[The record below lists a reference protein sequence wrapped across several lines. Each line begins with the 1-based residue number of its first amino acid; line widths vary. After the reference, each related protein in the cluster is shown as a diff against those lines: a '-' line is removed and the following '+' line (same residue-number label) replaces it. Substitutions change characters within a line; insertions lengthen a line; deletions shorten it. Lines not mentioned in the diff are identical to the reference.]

1 MPEQLRGSLLIV
13 AVSGRALARAAA
25 DAGYTPL
32 VADFFAD
39 LDTQALA
46 HRSRKVPGG
55 ISRGFRW
62 DSLEPVLDALCA
74 GAPSPPL
81 GVIYGSGFEDRP
93 ELLDAIAARWRLI
106 GNSAATVAEVNDPD
120 GFFAALAQ
128 MGIPHPES
136 RLDPPAEPAGW
147 IAKRLGAAGGS
158 HVAPAKGK
166 CGASD
171 VYFQRLVPGRP
182 VSALFAGD
190 GSRSLVLGLSEQ
202 WAAPATDKPW
212 RYGGASRPAEIGA
225 KAAGRMGD
233 IVARVTA
240 AFRLKGLN
248 SADFLLDGDDPRL
261 LEINPRPGA
270 TLDIFA
276 NTELPLIEVHLDTV
290 HHHRL
295 PARAPAFQGAAAS
308 IIVFAPEALTIP
320 ATMVWPDG
328 AADLPKPG
336 EQIDK
341 ERPICTLLARARWG
355 DQARSLVRAEA
366 RQLLA
371 ALNVVEDPA

>member
-1 MPEQLRGSLLIV
+1 LTEQLRGSLLIV

-46 HRSRKVPGG
+46 LRAQKIPGDL
-55 ISRGFRW
+55 SHGFCW
-62 DSLEPVLDALCA
+62 ESLEPVLDALCA
-74 GAPSPPL
+74 DAASPPL

-106 GNSAATVAEVNDPD
+106 GNSAASVAEVNDPE
-120 GFFAALAQ
+120 GFFAVLAQ

-136 RLDPPAEPAGW
+136 RLDPPAEPEGW

-158 HVAPAKGK
+158 HVVPAEGK
-166 CGASD
+166 SGASN
-171 VYFQRLVPGRP
+171 VYFQRLIPGRP
-182 VSALFAGD
+182 VSALFASD
-190 GSRSLVLGLSEQ
+190 GVRATMLGLSEQ
-202 WAAPATDKPW
+202 WGAPAPGKPW
-212 RYGGASRPAEIGA
+212 RYGGASRPAEVGL
-225 KAAGRMGD
+225 KAAERMGA
-233 IVARVTA
+233 IVARVAA

-248 SADFLLDGDDPRL
+248 SADFLLDGDDPCL

-276 NTELPLIEVHLDTV
+276 NTELPLIEVHLNAV
-290 HHHRL
+290 QHHRL
-295 PARAPAFQGAAAS
+295 PARAHDLEGAAAS
-308 IIVFAPEALTIP
+308 MIVFAPEALTIP
-320 ATMVWPDG
+320 EGMVWPDG

-341 ERPICTLLARARWG
+341 ERPICTLLARAGSG